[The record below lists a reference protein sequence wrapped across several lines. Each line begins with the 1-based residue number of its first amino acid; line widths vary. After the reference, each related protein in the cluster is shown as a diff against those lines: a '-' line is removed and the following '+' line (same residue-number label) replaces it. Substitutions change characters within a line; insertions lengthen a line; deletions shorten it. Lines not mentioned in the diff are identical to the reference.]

1 MTATPPV
8 DRATASRLTRNSG
21 GAGGCNPPA
30 ILAVWIARRPVVQL
44 RYRCREVKRDG
55 TSRARRL
62 LGQAAAAGGTT
73 QPARLAACL
82 DRA

>member
-1 MTATPPV
+1 
-8 DRATASRLTRNSG
+8 
-21 GAGGCNPPA
+21 
-30 ILAVWIARRPVVQL
+30 VQL

-55 TSRARRL
+55 TGRARRL